1 MRIDQLARPTSE
13 SNNAR
18 IRMRAPTDIP
28 QKGSQFLSAPPAD
41 LDCTGANTPA
51 AVAAPRKIQPV
62 TAGTERNGMTVEDP
76 MCYKCATG
84 CATANVMRSINMS
97 TTTIRLEDELKARIA
112 AAAARSGRS
121 SHAFIL
127 DALSDMVERS
137 ELDEELHRIAD
148 KRWAALQRTGESVAW
163 EDAAGYL
170 NARAAGQKPRWPLA
184 RRPGL

>member
-1 MRIDQLARPTSE
+1 
-13 SNNAR
+13 
-18 IRMRAPTDIP
+18 
-28 QKGSQFLSAPPAD
+28 
-41 LDCTGANTPA
+41 
-51 AVAAPRKIQPV
+51 
-62 TAGTERNGMTVEDP
+62 
-76 MCYKCATG
+76 
-84 CATANVMRSINMS
+84 MS

-148 KRWAALQRTGESVAW
+148 KRWVALQRTGESVAW
-163 EDAAGYL
+163 EDAATYL
-170 NARAAGQKPRWPLA
+170 KARATGQKPRRPLA

>member
-1 MRIDQLARPTSE
+1 MSLLYSALDARFREGQNENCIDSWQRHSRPD
-13 SNNAR
+13 R
-18 IRMRAPTDIP
+18 HRRVR
-28 QKGSQFLSAPPAD
+28 D
-41 LDCTGANTPA
+41 LL
-51 AVAAPRKIQPV
+51 
-62 TAGTERNGMTVEDP
+62 
-76 MCYKCATG
+76 CYKCATI
-84 CATANVMRSINMS
+84 AFAVNAIRTINMS

-148 KRWAALQRTGESVAW
+148 KRWAALQRTGESIAW

-170 NARAAGQKPRWPLA
+170 QARAAGKKARRPSA
-184 RRPGL
+184 RRPGS

>member
-1 MRIDQLARPTSE
+1 MPGLAWAPLDGDHSGRARFSPQAEPTRRLQNPTLHSRAASSMMPIDMPT
-13 SNNAR
+13 
-18 IRMRAPTDIP
+18 I
-28 QKGSQFLSAPPAD
+28 
-41 LDCTGANTPA
+41 
-51 AVAAPRKIQPV
+51 
-62 TAGTERNGMTVEDP
+62 
-76 MCYKCATG
+76 
-84 CATANVMRSINMS
+84 
-97 TTTIRLEDELKARIA
+97 TICLEEKLKARIA

-163 EDAAGYL
+163 DDAAAYL
-170 NARAAGQKPRWPLA
+170 KVLAAGRKPRRPLA